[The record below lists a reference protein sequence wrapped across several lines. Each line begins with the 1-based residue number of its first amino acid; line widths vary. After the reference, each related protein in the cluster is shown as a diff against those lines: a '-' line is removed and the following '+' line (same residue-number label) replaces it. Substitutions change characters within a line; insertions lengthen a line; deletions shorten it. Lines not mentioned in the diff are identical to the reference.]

1 MPKQVVSD
9 VTPPGARR
17 SVRNIPVPARSYRYT
32 NARDESEEEEL
43 DENENDAPIRIP
55 PPRGSG
61 RKRARLLLW
70 GIVAVAL
77 VGLGITVAVSVSGAT
92 ITVTLKSVSTDVSF
106 EGTAITATT
115 TVGTF
120 VPYEP
125 RAVNGVETVS
135 LEPEGSKRVERKAT
149 GTIIVY
155 NNFSSAPQRLIKNTR
170 FETSNG
176 LTFRIPESIVV
187 PGKSAA
193 GGKTLPGSIE
203 TEVFSDRA
211 GAEYNIGLSDFTVPG
226 FKSSAERYAG
236 FYARSKT
243 PMTGGFVGVA
253 PFVSPEKV
261 AAARAM
267 LRKTLEEKLIAAAKE
282 KMPADSILFGGGYA
296 FRTVSEPEQETADKK
311 VSVTERGTLTAF
323 SFNRDSISSYIA
335 RRILPH
341 YDGTQVV
348 FEKLEDLS
356 FEFLN
361 KADFGKSADGRVFFG
376 LRGAG
381 SVVWK
386 LDEERLK
393 RDLVGKQKSET
404 VSVLAS
410 YPAVARSQVVIRPF
424 WNDAFPENVKK
435 ISVVI
440 NKTAPEAKNP

>member
-17 SVRNIPVPARSYRYT
+17 SVRNIPVPARSYRYQS
-32 NARDESEEEEL
+32 ARDERDEEEVPE
-43 DENENDAPIRIP
+43 DNAPIRMP

-61 RKRARLLLW
+61 HKRARIMLW
-70 GIVAVAL
+70 GIVAAAL
-77 VGLGITVAVSVSGAT
+77 MALGITVAVAVSGAT
-92 ITVTLKSVSTDVSF
+92 VTVTLKSASVAVSF

-115 TVGTF
+115 TVGAY

-125 RAVNGVETVS
+125 RVVETVETIS

-170 FETSNG
+170 FETTNG
-176 LTFRIPESIVV
+176 LVFRIPESIIV
-187 PGKSAA
+187 PGKTTT
-193 GGKTLPGSIE
+193 GGKVLPGSIE

-243 PMTGGFVGVA
+243 AMTGGFVGVA
-253 PFVSPEKV
+253 PFVSPEKIRI
-261 AAARAM
+261 ARAT
-267 LRKTLEEKLIAAAKE
+267 LRKALEEKLVSAAME
-282 KMPADSILFGGGYA
+282 KIPSDSILLGSGYA
-296 FRTVSEPEQETADKK
+296 FKTVSEPEEETTDKK

-323 SFNRDSISSYIA
+323 AFKRDALSSYIA
-335 RRILPH
+335 RHALSSR
-341 YDGTQVV
+341 YDGTPVV
-348 FEKLEDLS
+348 FEKLEELS

-361 KADFGKSADGRVFFG
+361 KADFGKNADGRVLFG

-381 SVVWK
+381 AVVWK

-393 RDLVGKQKSET
+393 QDLAGKLKSET

-424 WNDAFPENVKK
+424 WKKAFPDNTKK
-435 ISVVI
+435 IKVLI
-440 NKTAPEAKNP
+440 NKTPSEAKNP